1 MCVCVGEDNKEIIEH
16 SLLWLAGLSRGQ
28 RSSPPGPAVVTAPTS
43 SPFLSPLFQP
53 LLSLLWLQQFSPTV
67 SRDDIQFSPR

>member
-1 MCVCVGEDNKEIIEH
+1 MCVCGVGGECDVCVGSVCVCVGEDNKEIIEH

-43 SPFLSPLFQP
+43 FPFLSPLF
-53 LLSLLWLQQFSPTV
+53 
-67 SRDDIQFSPR
+67 